1 MNKKMMNSGF
11 VLLLLACV
19 GTAFAQSGDPMPGKA
34 AATNIRNAQYPRI
47 LPDNRVVFR
56 VKAPQAQKVQ
66 VDLDKVYDLQKDEQ
80 GVWTGTT
87 DPVSGGFHYYS
98 LLVDG
103 LAVADPA
110 SETFYGMSRM
120 ASGIE
125 LPYPGRDYY
134 ALNDV
139 PHGDVRMQR
148 YYSTVAGGWKRFFI
162 YAPPGYDTGKD
173 RYPVLYIV
181 HGGGEDERGWA
192 TQGLTDLI
200 LDNLIA
206 ARRAVPMLIVMVD
219 GNSGPNS
226 FEEGYLQQ
234 FEHELKQS
242 IIPFVEKR
250 YRVKTGA
257 ANRALAGLSL
267 GGIQTLYTGI
277 GNTDLFA
284 YLGVFSSSWILP
296 NQSALAGRQYAYMAA
311 NRDRINRDLKR
322 FWISQG
328 GKEDIAYQNNQI
340 MLMKLDELGI
350 RYSYSESPGGHT
362 WPVWRHDLYQFAP
375 LLFR

>member
-1 MNKKMMNSGF
+1 MMMKIRF
-11 VLLLLACV
+11 TLLLLACAT
-19 GTAFAQSGDPMPGKA
+19 TAFAQSADSALPGKPA
-34 AATNIRNAQYPRI
+34 PTNMRNAQYPRI
-47 LPDNRVVFR
+47 LPDNRVMFR
-56 VKAPQAQKVQ
+56 IEAPQAQKVQ
-66 VDLDKVYDLQKDEQ
+66 IELGKVYDMKKDSQ
-80 GVWTGTT
+80 GVWTVTT

-98 LLVDG
+98 LLIDG
-103 LAVADPA
+103 VAVADPA

-125 LPYPGRDYY
+125 LPFAGRDYY

-139 PHGDVRMQR
+139 PHGDIRMKR
-148 YYSTVAGGWKRFFI
+148 YYSRVAGAWKRFFI
-162 YAPPGYDTGKD
+162 YTPPGYDTSKD
-173 RYPVLYIV
+173 SYPVLYIV

-206 ARRAVPMLIVMVD
+206 ARRALPMLVVMVD
-219 GNSGPNS
+219 GNAGELSL
-226 FEEGYLQQ
+226 EEAYLQQ
-234 FEHELKQS
+234 FDRELKQS
-242 IIPFVEKR
+242 IIPFVEAQ
-250 YRVKTGA
+250 YRVKAGA

-267 GGIQTLYTGI
+267 GGIQTLYTGV
-277 GNTDLFA
+277 NSTDLFS

-296 NQSALAGRQYAYMAA
+296 DQAAMAERQYAYMAA
-311 NRDRINRDLKR
+311 NREQINRNLKQ

-328 GKEDIAYQNNQI
+328 GKEDIAYQNNQA
-340 MLMKLDELGI
+340 MLARLKEMGI
-350 RYSYSESPGGHT
+350 KYSYSESPGGHT

>member
-1 MNKKMMNSGF
+1 MNKLSKWF
-11 VLLLLACV
+11 ALLLCACAT
-19 GTAFAQSGDPMPGKA
+19 TAFAQTGGDAMPGKA
-34 AATNIRNAQYPRI
+34 APTNMRNAQYPRI
-47 LPDNRVVFR
+47 LPDNRVAFR
-56 VKAPQAQKVQ
+56 VNAPKAQTVQ
-66 VDLDKVYDLQKDEQ
+66 IDLGKVYNLQKDAN

-98 LLVDG
+98 LLIDG
-103 LAVADPA
+103 VAVADPA

-125 LPYPGRDYY
+125 IPFAGRDYY
-134 ALNDV
+134 ALKDV
-139 PHGDVRMQR
+139 PHGDIRMKR
-148 YYSTVAGGWKRFFI
+148 YFSAVDGAWKRCFI
-162 YAPPGYDTGKD
+162 YTPPGYDTA
-173 RYPVLYIV
+173 RNSYPVLYIV

-206 ARRAVPMLIVMVD
+206 AKRAVPMLIVMVD
-219 GNSGPNS
+219 GNAGTSG
-226 FEEGYLQQ
+226 FEEAYLQH
-234 FEHELKQS
+234 FDRELRQG
-242 IIPFVEKR
+242 IIPFVEKQ
-250 YRVKTGA
+250 YRVKAGA

-267 GGIQTLYTGI
+267 GGIQTLYTGL
-277 GNTDLFA
+277 NSTDQFA

-296 NQSALAGRQYAYMAA
+296 DQAALADRQYANMAA
-311 NRDRINRDLKR
+311 NRDKINGNLKQ

-328 GKEDIAYQNNQI
+328 GPEDIAYKNNQV
-340 MLMKLDELGI
+340 MLAKLKELGI

-362 WPVWRHDLYQFAP
+362 WPVWRHDLYRFAP

>member
-1 MNKKMMNSGF
+1 MMKIRF
-11 VLLLLACV
+11 TLLLLACAT
-19 GTAFAQSGDPMPGKA
+19 TAFAQSADSALPGKPA
-34 AATNIRNAQYPRI
+34 PTNMRSAQFPRI
-47 LPDNRVVFR
+47 LPDNRVMFR
-56 VKAPQAQKVQ
+56 IEAPQAQKVQ
-66 VDLDKVYDLQKDEQ
+66 IDLGKVYDLKKDSQ
-80 GVWTGTT
+80 GVWTVTT

-98 LLVDG
+98 LLIDG
-103 LAVADPA
+103 VAVADPA

-125 LPYPGRDYY
+125 LPFAGRDYY

-139 PHGDVRMQR
+139 PHGDIRMKR
-148 YYSTVAGGWKRFFI
+148 YYSKVAGAWKRFFL
-162 YAPPGYDTGKD
+162 YTPPGYDTSKD

-206 ARRAVPMLIVMVD
+206 ARRALPMLVVMVD
-219 GNSGPNS
+219 GNAGELSL
-226 FEEGYLQQ
+226 EEAYLQQ
-234 FEHELKQS
+234 FDRELKQS
-242 IIPFVEKR
+242 IIPFVEAQ
-250 YRVKTGA
+250 YRVKAGA

-267 GGIQTLYTGI
+267 GGIQTLYTGV
-277 GNTDLFA
+277 NSTDLFS

-296 NQSALAGRQYAYMAA
+296 DQAAMAERQYAYMAA
-311 NRDRINRDLKR
+311 NREKINRNLKQ

-328 GKEDIAYQNNQI
+328 GKEDIAYQNNQA
-340 MLMKLDELGI
+340 MLARLKQLGI
-350 RYSYSESPGGHT
+350 KYSYSESPGGHT

>member
-1 MNKKMMNSGF
+1 MMMKIRF
-11 VLLLLACV
+11 TLLLLACAT
-19 GTAFAQSGDPMPGKA
+19 TAFAQSADSALPGKPA
-34 AATNIRNAQYPRI
+34 PTNMRSAQFPRI
-47 LPDNRVVFR
+47 LPDNRVMFR
-56 VKAPQAQKVQ
+56 IEAPQAQKVQ
-66 VDLDKVYDLQKDEQ
+66 IDLGKVYDLKKDSQ
-80 GVWTGTT
+80 GVWTVTT

-98 LLVDG
+98 LLIDG
-103 LAVADPA
+103 VAVADPA

-125 LPYPGRDYY
+125 LPFAGRDYY

-139 PHGDVRMQR
+139 PHGDIRMKR
-148 YYSTVAGGWKRFFI
+148 YYSKVAGAWKRFFL
-162 YAPPGYDTGKD
+162 YTPPGYDTSKD

-206 ARRAVPMLIVMVD
+206 ARRALPMLVVMVD
-219 GNSGPNS
+219 GNAGELSL
-226 FEEGYLQQ
+226 EEAYLQQ
-234 FEHELKQS
+234 FDRELKQS
-242 IIPFVEKR
+242 IIPFVEAQ
-250 YRVKTGA
+250 YRVKAGA

-267 GGIQTLYTGI
+267 GGIQTLYTGV
-277 GNTDLFA
+277 NSTDLFS

-296 NQSALAGRQYAYMAA
+296 DQAAMAERQYAYMAA
-311 NRDRINRDLKR
+311 NREKINRNLKQ

-328 GKEDIAYQNNQI
+328 GKEDIAYQNNQA
-340 MLMKLDELGI
+340 MLARLKQLGI
-350 RYSYSESPGGHT
+350 KYSYSESPGGHT